1 MDQNKRRILCVSAPL
16 GESPR
21 TVADAVAGAI
31 RREFADAEVRVIDIF
46 DYINPAARAVLTKG
60 YASMLSAAP
69 GLWGFL
75 YEKESLTDSLA
86 PAENFARSVRWD
98 ELRGL
103 LAEFPPDVVAATH
116 PFASA
121 PFVRLKREGTLE
133 VPLVALITDFTIHNV
148 WVQEGISLY
157 TVADALL
164 TDELAKRGA
173 ERELVYPSGIPLGE
187 AFGRSPDVA
196 ALKAKF
202 GLDPDPAK
210 KVILVLA
217 KGWEPDLAD
226 RLLFQLSLL
235 RAPHQILLSSA
246 GNEELAERLRRFA
259 AIYGVRA
266 KLFGQVENLHEF
278 MAVSDLAVTKGG
290 GLTAAE
296 CLASGLPMVILDP
309 APGDEERTSR
319 FLTEAGVA
327 RRAQGVLSLGAE
339 IDFVL
344 SDATAYPRMKQAVA
358 ALAKPQAARDAGR
371 AIYLAAQNRA
381 AILKRERERKL
392 SAEKGAGA
400 AGPTGAPGV
409 KPVIEEIG
417 QEKPADLPTT
427 LTREA
432 AKEILTGWIMNE
444 KDARR
449 RYEEALAEAERW
461 QRRAEIA
468 ARRNEDPLA
477 KEALA
482 QAEKAR
488 REIFAL
494 EGELRRIAA
503 EKAKITGRV
512 AGGPP
517 PTTTLGSPDVAG
529 AEMESRFRNMELDDE
544 LERLKRR
551 LQEGER

>member
-1 MDQNKRRILCVSAPL
+1 MEQNKRRILCVAASL
-16 GESPR
+16 GTSPR
-21 TVADAVAGAI
+21 VVADAVAGAI

-46 DYINPAARAVLTKG
+46 NHIHPAARAVLTKG

-86 PAENFARSVRWD
+86 PAENFARSVRWED
-98 ELRGL
+98 LRGL

-133 VPLVALITDFTIHNV
+133 VPLVAIVTDFQIHNV

-164 TDELAKRGA
+164 TDELVKRGV
-173 ERELVYPSGIPLGE
+173 ERELVYPSGIPLSE
-187 AFGRSPDVA
+187 AFGRSLDVA

-217 KGWEPDLAD
+217 KGWEVELAD

-235 RAPHQILLSSA
+235 RAPHQILLSSG
-246 GNEELAERLRRFA
+246 GNEDLAERLRRFA
-259 AIYGVRA
+259 SIYGVRA
-266 KLFGQVENLHEF
+266 KLFGAVENLHEF
-278 MAVSDLAVTKGG
+278 MAVSDLVVTKGG

-296 CLASGLPMVILDP
+296 CLASGLPMVLLDP

-327 RRAQGVLSLGAE
+327 RRAPGVLSLGAE
-339 IDFVL
+339 IDFL
-344 SDATAYPRMKQAVA
+344 LNDATAYARMKQAVA
-358 ALAKPQAARDAGR
+358 TLAKPQAARDVGR

-381 AILKRERERKL
+381 AILKRERERAL
-392 SAEKGAGA
+392 ATEKGAGA
-400 AGPTGAPGV
+400 ATPSGGPGG

-417 QEKPADLPTT
+417 QEKPADLPPT
-427 LTREA
+427 LSREA
-432 AKEILTGWIMNE
+432 AREILTGWILNE

-468 ARRNEDPLA
+468 VRRNEDALA

-482 QAEKAR
+482 RAEKAR
-488 REIFAL
+488 REVFSL
-494 EGELRRIAA
+494 EAELRRIAA
-503 EKAKITGRV
+503 EKAKVTGRV
-512 AGGPP
+512 AGGAP
-517 PTTTLGSPDVAG
+517 PTPTLGTLDLAG
-529 AEMESRFRNMELDDE
+529 AEMESRFRNLELDDE

-551 LQEGER
+551 LKEGER